1 AALLRVVDGQDRVG
15 GLDGCEQPLVLR
27 GQRRRAL
34 VGGRAIAVRLR
45 RLVTRV
51 RGALAVIGSPAG
63 GGLQLLLELL
73 PPFLE
78 TARIRPGP
86 PPPPGPLPPSAAAGP
101 RQTPRASGPV
111 RPAPPPAEHAA
122 CSRPAPQWPCAPRAR
137 RARW

>member
-63 GGLQLLLELL
+63 GGLPLLLELL
-73 PPFLE
+73 RPFLP
-78 TARIRPGP
+78 AAGIRPCRP
-86 PPPPGPLPPSAAAGP
+86 HAPAHPRRPDPCRLPP
-101 RQTPRASGPV
+101 Q
-111 RPAPPPAEHAA
+111 PAPAT
-122 CSRPAPQWPCAPRAR
+122 R
-137 RARW
+137 RA